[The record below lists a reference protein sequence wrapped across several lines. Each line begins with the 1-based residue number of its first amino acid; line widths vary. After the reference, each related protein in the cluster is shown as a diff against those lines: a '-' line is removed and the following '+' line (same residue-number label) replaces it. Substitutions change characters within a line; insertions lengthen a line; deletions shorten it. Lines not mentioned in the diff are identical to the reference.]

1 MKFFKLFILFSVLTS
16 FGVNAQID
24 SRQLDD
30 LIKNTLKT
38 FDVPG
43 ISVGVI
49 KDGEVVY
56 AKGHGVKAL
65 STKEKMNE
73 NTLVGIASNSKGFT
87 CFALAMFNCM
97 RFTLFST

>member
-1 MKFFKLFILFSVLTS
+1 MKFFKLFILFLVLNS

-24 SRQLDD
+24 NKQLDD

-56 AKGHGVKAL
+56 AK
-65 STKEKMNE
+65 ERR
-73 NTLVGIASNSKGFT
+73 SKF
-87 CFALAMFNCM
+87 
-97 RFTLFST
+97 